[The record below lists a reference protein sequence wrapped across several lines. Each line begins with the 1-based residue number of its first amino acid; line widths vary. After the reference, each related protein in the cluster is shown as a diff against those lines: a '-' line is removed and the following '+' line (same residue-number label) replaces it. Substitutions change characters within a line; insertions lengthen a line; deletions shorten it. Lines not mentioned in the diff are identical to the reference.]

1 MARETYLNILVGAKD
16 DLEKLEE
23 IEKKLE
29 KQFED
34 ACEAVVMAKEE
45 GKTAEEIK
53 HLTNIKADQKFKV
66 CLAALVAEN
75 ASDKRDDIM
84 KKDLRLQNK
93 IGELAIVGLD
103 NAGKTTLLHTLK
115 DDQVAQHTSTLYPT
129 SEELIMGNIKFTTF
143 DLGGG
148 HAQGNMAIDYF
159 DLSIFFL
166 IAGSVWKDY
175 FPAVDSI
182 VFLVDATDRRSFA
195 KAKAELDS
203 LLTDEHIAGSPIVIL
218 GTKSDLPEAVT
229 EEKLRQV
236 LDIFSST
243 VDSTNVNDRPMEL
256 FMCNLKE
263 QASFGCAFR
272 WLGRFLKD
280 KVTII

>member
-1 MARETYLNILVGAKD
+1 
-16 DLEKLEE
+16 
-23 IEKKLE
+23 
-29 KQFED
+29 
-34 ACEAVVMAKEE
+34 
-45 GKTAEEIK
+45 
-53 HLTNIKADQKFKV
+53 
-66 CLAALVAEN
+66 
-75 ASDKRDDIM
+75 
-84 KKDLRLQNK
+84 
-93 IGELAIVGLD
+93 
-103 NAGKTTLLHTLK
+103 
-115 DDQVAQHTSTLYPT
+115 
-129 SEELIMGNIKFTTF
+129 F

-195 KAKAELDS
+195 KAKAELDIH
-203 LLTDEHIAGSPIVIL
+203 EHIAGSPIVIL

-236 LDIFSST
+236 LDIFSVITEST

>member
-1 MARETYLNILVGAKD
+1 MAQANFINEVVGAKD
-16 DLEKLEE
+16 DLEELEE
-23 IEKKLE
+23 IEKQPE
-29 KQFED
+29 KQFDD

-129 SEELIMGNIKFTTF
+129 SEELIMGNIKFTAF

-148 HAQGNMAIDYF
+148 HAQ
-159 DLSIFFL
+159 
-166 IAGSVWKDY
+166 AGSVWKDY

-229 EEKLRQV
+229 EEKRRQV
-236 LDIFSST
+236 LDIFSGT